1 MKATIIAL
9 ALLTIMATAHAE
21 TYEKVSDHVARKAVY
36 QNLTIERLEQ
46 DKAAAQ
52 AQIDKLTVMVNDEV
66 AKIAQIEADI
76 AGLTAINV
84 TKPIKVEGD
93 LVIVE

>member
-1 MKATIIAL
+1 MKHAVIVIVSLMIVT
-9 ALLTIMATAHAE
+9 TAYADH
-21 TYEKVSDHVARKAVY
+21 YEKVSDHVGVKTIS

-46 DKAAAQ
+46 DLASVTAHK
-52 AQIDKLTVMVNDEV
+52 DNLMVMVNDDL